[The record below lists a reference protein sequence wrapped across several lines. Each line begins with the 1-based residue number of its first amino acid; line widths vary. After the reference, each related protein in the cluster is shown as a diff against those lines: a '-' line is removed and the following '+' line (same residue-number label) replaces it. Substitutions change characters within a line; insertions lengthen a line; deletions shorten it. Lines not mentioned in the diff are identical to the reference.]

1 MPNFIKGN
9 FEDYQTLLALD
20 PEYSE
25 SLYLETTEHILYE
38 GGQPLDLKIEVI
50 DEVGPETDYLHKK
63 SYKFIRPDGTF
74 VIIEDAYIPP
84 VEDYLMTV
92 HDVSSGAES
101 SYSNGLMSFRDKFI
115 LEQMAELLGVKI
127 KYTYWATVHHYSAVL
142 NQDYTTT
149 QEVICY
155 KNADDEWQYDYEP
168 FEWIFINPGSHA
180 ELKVIVPAGS
190 ITLTD
195 SGVYPLPE
203 SVEEDDGTIF
213 HPTGDPIIIPGVNEV
228 ETVRVQSMKLLRES
242 QDFNYFSPDPRP
254 LDTST
259 VIPIG
264 HMPVGTT
271 LDELTH
277 KTVSEVVAEVLF
289 PREMDYVKVSD
300 TSAWIKFT
308 DEYMETY
315 GDNGYIAIG
324 SHYPEVHDFEV
335 VFIPETW
342 QLMSGDISIGEP
354 IVKSEY
360 VDVSVWISDG

>member
-1 MPNFIKGN
+1 
-9 FEDYQTLLALD
+9 
-20 PEYSE
+20 
-25 SLYLETTEHILYE
+25 
-38 GGQPLDLKIEVI
+38 
-50 DEVGPETDYLHKK
+50 
-63 SYKFIRPDGTF
+63 
-74 VIIEDAYIPP
+74 
-84 VEDYLMTV
+84 MTV

-127 KYTYWATVHHYSAVL
+127 QYTYWATVHHYSAVL
-142 NQDYTTT
+142 NQDYTST

-155 KNADDEWQYDYEP
+155 KNDDDQWQYDYEP

-190 ITLTD
+190 ITLTE
-195 SGVYPLPE
+195 SGTYNLPE

-213 HPTGDPIIIPGVNEV
+213 HPTGDPIVIPGVNEV

-254 LDTST
+254 ADTST

-271 LDELTH
+271 LENLTH

-289 PREMDYVKVSD
+289 PSDMNYVKVSD
-300 TSAWIKFT
+300 TSAWLKFT
-308 DEYMETY
+308 DDYMERY
-315 GDNGYIAIG
+315 GDNGYIAVG
-324 SHYPEVHDFEV
+324 SRYPDVNDFEV

-342 QLMSGDISIGEP
+342 QLMAGDISIGEP
-354 IVKSEY
+354 EVKSEY
-360 VDVSVWISDG
+360 VDVSIWISDA